1 MKKILVLFAALL
13 FCSVAT
19 AGTTKKNQ
27 TITDQGLS
35 RTYHLYIPDNL
46 PSGAPLVFILHGYGG
61 SAESYLNN
69 TSLTFKQL
77 AEEYKV
83 MLCYPQAT
91 TDPKPNTG
99 WNVYYPWQIDKMA
112 VDDCEFICTLA
123 KHLQTTYNLSEKN
136 TFLTGMSNGGEMCY
150 LMAYRKPKAFGAIA
164 SMAGLTLVEMAKR
177 HDYTEPVAFME
188 VHGTGDKTSRW
199 EGDPTNE
206 YGWGAYLAVPLAVEA
221 VAAANKCMYQQTT
234 EIATNA
240 NKIQLHRYYGSPSG
254 KEVHFYEVTNGGHNW
269 ATDSFDSCRVIMEF
283 FQKYMTK

>member
-69 TSLTFKQL
+69 TTLTFKQL

-91 TDPKPNTG
+91 TDPKPKKKKEKKQFDDDRPERKNR
-99 WNVYYPWQIDKMA
+99 DKFGDRSYKA
-112 VDDCEFICTLA
+112 EG
-123 KHLQTTYNLSEKN
+123 KRES
-136 TFLTGMSNGGEMCY
+136 
-150 LMAYRKPKAFGAIA
+150 RK
-164 SMAGLTLVEMAKR
+164 E
-177 HDYTEPVAFME
+177 
-188 VHGTGDKTSRW
+188 SRR
-199 EGDPTNE
+199 DS
-206 YGWGAYLAVPLAVEA
+206 
-221 VAAANKCMYQQTT
+221 K
-234 EIATNA
+234 
-240 NKIQLHRYYGSPSG
+240 KDSKKDSRKDRKDSG
-254 KEVHFYEVTNGGHNW
+254 RRGRNR
-269 ATDSFDSCRVIMEF
+269 SR
-283 FQKYMTK
+283 